1 MNCGAP
7 APPPAR
13 GAPPRGAPGREK
25 LITSRPGAPAM
36 PASEAAAPRRTH
48 YTADLRA
55 GMAGE
60 GVTIAGGVL
69 AARTHGAI
77 SFLTVRDRRGSAQV
91 VAKSGESPDAAREAA
106 SSLKPHSVVAATGT
120 LRAAPKAPAGVEVAL
135 ESIHVHSRVEKTPP
149 FEPMARTVKN
159 IDTRLELR
167 AVDLRRGVLQD
178 VFLARSAALG
188 AVRAYLAQEEF
199 VEVNTPKLISTATEG
214 GASLFSIFYYHR
226 RAFLA
231 QSPQLYKEQMT
242 MGMGSVYGIAN
253 FYRAEK
259 SHTGRHL
266 SEFTSVDVEAAFMD
280 DEDVMRV
287 LEDLVATACAD
298 VTGTVEGGIGAPS
311 RPFERV
317 TYAQA
322 VDELRSAG
330 HDIAHGD
337 DLLDSHLRVIG
348 EAHPGFYFLT
358 GWPTALKPF
367 YIMPREDDPSTSHSF
382 DLQHGHLELSSGGT
396 RLHDPEALRARLSEQ
411 GLDPAGFGPHLESF
425 SWGMPPH
432 SGWGMGLDRL
442 VALAAGL
449 DNVREAVLYPRD
461 PDRLS
466 P

>member
-1 MNCGAP
+1 
-7 APPPAR
+7 
-13 GAPPRGAPGREK
+13 
-25 LITSRPGAPAM
+25 M

-60 GVTIAGGVL
+60 RVTIAGWVL

-231 QSPQLYKEQMT
+231 QSPQLYKEQLT
-242 MGMGSVYGIAN
+242 MAFERVFEIAPI
-253 FYRAEK
+253 FRAEA
-259 SHTGRHL
+259 SRTPRHL
-266 SEFTSVDVEAAFMD
+266 SEAISIDLEEAFADQHGIMDRVEAIVRAAAGAISASPGT
-280 DEDVMRV
+280 EGAIRV
-287 LEDLVATACAD
+287 PEIPDRIPRRTYSEMVESLQAAGARTKWGEDLY
-298 VTGTVEGGIGAPS
+298 PS
-311 RPFERV
+311 
-317 TYAQA
+317 
-322 VDELRSAG
+322 ELRKAG
-330 HDIAHGD
+330 
-337 DLLDSHLRVIG
+337 LS
-348 EAHPGFYFLT
+348 GFYFVH
-358 GWPTALKPF
+358 GWPLGPKPF
-367 YIMPREDDPSTSHSF
+367 YVKASPDGRTSESF
-382 DLQHGHLELSSGGT
+382 DLMFGDLEVSSGST
-396 RLHDPEALRARLSEQ
+396 RVSDRAE
-411 GLDPAGFGPHLESF
+411 LESRMSAKGMDTSAF
-425 SWGMPPH
+425 DYHLRTFDYGMPPH
-432 SGWGMGLDRL
+432 AGCGIGLERL
-442 VALAAGL
+442 IMALTGTQDIKDATF
-449 DNVREAVLYPRD
+449 YPRD
-461 PDRLS
+461 VDRLT

>member
-1 MNCGAP
+1 MGY
-7 APPPAR
+7 
-13 GAPPRGAPGREK
+13 G
-25 LITSRPGAPAM
+25 
-36 PASEAAAPRRTH
+36 RTH
-48 YTADLRA
+48 TVSAVGA
-55 GMAGE
+55 GMIGE
-60 GVTIAGGVL
+60 RVGIAGWVEDSRAMGKV
-69 AARTHGAI
+69 A
-77 SFLTVRDRRGSAQV
+77 FLTVRDHTGVAQAVARGDLAGEASAIPRQSAVRVTGV
-91 VAKSGESPDAAREAA
+91 VQETRARGLDYEIAAEEVAVLARAAQMLPIDPIGRLESGIDARLNARALDLRSTKTA
-106 SSLKPHSVVAATGT
+106 SIFR
-120 LRAAPKAPAGVEVAL
+120 LRAAVL
-135 ESIHVHSRVEKTPP
+135 SS
-149 FEPMARTVKN
+149 
-159 IDTRLELR
+159 LR
-167 AVDLRRGVLQD
+167 SS
-178 VFLARSAALG
+178 LARLG
-188 AVRAYLAQEEF
+188 FTEIT
-199 VEVNTPKLISTATEG
+199 TPKIIGSASEG
-214 GASLFSIFYYHR
+214 GANLFSLEYFGRTAY
-226 RAFLA
+226 LA

-242 MGMGSVYGIAN
+242 MGMGSVYEIAN

-266 SEFTSVDVEAAFMD
+266 SEFTSVDIEAAFMD
-280 DEDVMRV
+280 DEDVMGV

-298 VTGTVEGGIGAPS
+298 VSGSVEGGIGAPS

-322 VDELRSAG
+322 VDELRAAG
-330 HDIAHGD
+330 HDISHGD

-367 YIMPREDDPSTSHSF
+367 YIMPRGDDPATSHSF

-396 RLHDPEALRARLSEQ
+396 RLHDPDVLRERLREQ

-425 SWGMPPH
+425 AGGMPPH
-432 SGWGMGLDRL
+432 SGGGMGLDRL